1 MIKLRDLL
9 CEKICEGFSFKDLLR
24 SSDPARLNRSKTV
37 SNKSLGVRS
46 LDELETWNFS
56 YKSNPSSTGKR
67 HQGYIKFNK
76 ENVDMTDNPADLEII
91 CDCNCEDMT
100 YNLAYRN
107 NQNQITPIGSTAINK
122 SSGQKPTP
130 EHDHFGLCKHLGSLA
145 RFLNET
151 TIQAPTP
158 EENIPQSIP
167 KQRVNTKQQPVPIT
181 KEPIINP
188 TSDAPTPEDSHS
200 IEPKIIPPVKKE
212 VPPQKIKTTKP
223 TGKEAPQ
230 QKEPEKIGDT
240 YSDENEI
247 TEINNTTKSIRQKI
261 EEFIK
266 KTPSFNVSYPN

>member
-9 CEKICEGFSFKDLLR
+9 MEKMSFKDLLKH
-24 SSDPARLNRSKTV
+24 SDPDRLKRSKTV

-46 LDELETWNFS
+46 NDELETWNFS
-56 YKSNPSSTGKR
+56 YKSSPSSTGKR
-67 HQGYIKFNK
+67 HRGYIKFNK

-91 CDCNCEDMT
+91 CDCNCPDMT

-107 NQNQITPIGSTAINK
+107 NQAQVTPIGSTAINK

-151 TIQAPTP
+151 TIQAPIP
-158 EENIPQSIP
+158 DENIPQEIP
-167 KQRVNTKQQPVPIT
+167 KQRVNAKQPSVPIT

-212 VPPQKIKTTKP
+212 IPPQKNKIVKP
-223 TGKEAPQ
+223 PEKEIPPK
-230 QKEPEKIGDT
+230 KEPEKIGDT

-247 TEINNTTKSIRQKI
+247 TENNNIKKSLRQKI

-266 KTPSFNVSYPN
+266 KSPMFNVPYPD